1 MSNDTMT
8 FEQALE
14 ERGTLVYK
22 NVGVSMMPL
31 LRQGKDLMVIRKK
44 DPDARCRRYD
54 AVLYKRKNGQYVLH
68 RVLKVRKDD
77 YGICG
82 DNCTDVEYG
91 ITDDQILGVMTEVVR
106 GGKKQRVIRKDDL
119 LYRAYVHI
127 WCDFFPVRRMLLKCR
142 RFAGRMLRKIKRRA
156 EK

>member
-1 MSNDTMT
+1 MT
-8 FEQALE
+8 FEQVLAQQ
-14 ERGTLVYK
+14 GTLVYK

-44 DPDARCRRYD
+44 DPAVRCRRYD

-82 DNCTDVEYG
+82 DNCVDVEYG
-91 ITDDQILGVMTEVVR
+91 VKDDQILGVMTEVVR
-106 GGKKQRVIRKDDL
+106 GGKKQRVIREQDF
-119 LYRAYVHI
+119 LYRVYVHL
-127 WCDFFPVRRMLLKCR
+127 WCDFFPVRKVLLKAR
-142 RFAGRMLRKIKRRA
+142 RLMGRVLRKVKRGKR
-156 EK
+156 